1 MFLYSIAMSVIS
13 LFIFTYLVPSPRLAL
28 QIPVYTVSII
38 SILAVIF
45 RSEYFGISA
54 LEVLPL
60 EVLEYLP
67 LFATEFEWIPILIV
81 GYIIGYVLGSKQPKI
96 VYE

>member
-1 MFLYSIAMSVIS
+1 M
-13 LFIFTYLVPSPRLAL
+13 
-28 QIPVYTVSII
+28 

-45 RSEYFGISA
+45 RSDYFGISA

-60 EVLEYLP
+60 QVLEYLP
-67 LFATEFEWIPILIV
+67 LFTAEFEWIPILIV

-96 VYE
+96 LYE